1 MVTSDT
7 GKGWKRVFADRVGL
21 WGALRS
27 THEAVSDIGI
37 AGGSLRPLYAEFL
50 DEAARVTGRT
60 GLKTVAEQYRHAA
73 DAWDDV
79 ADATLPDGF
88 EPLTEAADLSRRRRE
103 AVRRGDAGDIESAE
117 AAKELN
123 ELASR
128 FEPGLP
134 LTDRE
139 IDGLFQSLAGS
150 IEAAY
155 RAEVAAHAALSEV
168 VRG

>member
-1 MVTSDT
+1 MPRA
-7 GKGWKRVFADRVGL
+7 GVG
-21 WGALRS
+21 S
-27 THEAVSDIGI
+27 SPSVSAT
-37 AGGSLRPLYAEFL
+37 AGNTP
-50 DEAARVTGRT
+50 T
-60 GLKTVAEQYRHAA
+60 A

-79 ADATLPDGF
+79 ADATLPEGF
-88 EPLTEAADLSRRRRE
+88 EPLREAVDLSRRRRE

-117 AAKELN
+117 AAKALN
-123 ELASR
+123 DLASR

-139 IDGLFQSLAGS
+139 IDGLLQSLAGS

-155 RAEVAAHAALSEV
+155 RAEFAAHAALADV